1 MLQKNIF
8 SLKKDNST
16 KIGSSIGNDN
26 KSFNLWE
33 GIDWI
38 TLLVTSILVV
48 IGLMSIY
55 SSSPNSLKS
64 ALLQK
69 QLISTIIGFI
79 LLIAIVYSP
88 SNFIKN
94 IPIPVYIL
102 SILLLV
108 SVLLFGTAI
117 KGTKGW
123 IRLGGFSLQP
133 SEIAKLGVLITLARY
148 LARKGTDIRTLR
160 NSSFSI
166 LITLLP
172 VGLIIM
178 QPDIGSASVILSML
192 LGIFFWTGFEVLFI
206 YVVVASP
213 FVILLSLLGEI
224 YLIITTTVFSLLTFA
239 FRKKIVLSIGI
250 VSLFIILGISSPI
263 IYDNLMP
270 HQQNRIQSFLN
281 PGSDPRGSGY
291 NVWQSMLA
299 VGSGGLSGKG
309 YMEGTLT
316 QLKYIPE
323 QWTDFIFSVTAEEFG
338 FIGAFIVILAELI
351 LLLRIY
357 NIAYNIEDKF
367 FSIICFGT
375 ATIFFYHCLINIG
388 MVIGVS
394 PVMGIPLPFM
404 SYGGSAIIINLML
417 VGFSLH
423 AYRHNIL
430 KRKI

>member
-1 MLQKNIF
+1 MLNNKIF
-8 SLKKDNST
+8 SFNNF
-16 KIGSSIGNDN
+16 KIGDTVSDDIFSPNI
-26 KSFNLWE
+26 KV
-33 GIDWI
+33 GIDWV
-38 TLLVTSILVV
+38 TLLVTLFLVV
-48 IGLMSIY
+48 VGLMSIY

-69 QLISTIIGFI
+69 QLISAVIGI
-79 LLIAIVYSP
+79 VLLIGIVYSP

-94 IPIPVYIL
+94 IPIPIYIL
-102 SILLLV
+102 SILLLMA
-108 SVLLFGTAI
+108 VLIFGTSI
-117 KGTKGW
+117 NGTKGW

-133 SEIAKLGVLITLARY
+133 SEIAKLGVLLTLARY
-148 LARKGTDIRTLR
+148 LARKGTDIRSFR
-160 NSSFSI
+160 NSSLSI
-166 LITLLP
+166 FITLIP
-172 VGLIIM
+172 ISLIVL
-178 QPDIGSASVILSML
+178 QPDIGSATVILSML

-206 YVVVASP
+206 YMVVASP

-224 YLIITTTVFSLLTFA
+224 YLIVTTTIFSLITFT
-239 FRKKIVLSIGI
+239 FRKKIALSIGI
-250 VSLFIILGISSPI
+250 IVLFVVLGITSPI

-299 VGSGGLSGKG
+299 VGSGGLYGKG
-309 YMEGTLT
+309 YMDGTLT

-338 FIGAFIVILAELI
+338 FIGAFIVLLAEIILI
-351 LLLRIY
+351 IRLY

-367 FSIICFGT
+367 FSIVCFGT